1 MQRQTPDTH
10 QLRFDSMNARTFL
23 LGITFG
29 LAACSNPE
37 APPVVQS
44 LDLIAPKQTI
54 GVGEAVQLI
63 ATPRNPNGVPITT
76 VRVNYDTSAPTIANI
91 GPDGRV
97 IGVAPG
103 TAQIT
108 ATAGQITQ
116 SLTFTVVP
124 GNVAAVVTMQ
134 SNTFTPFRS
143 TIRVGQT
150 VLWDFPADAHNVIF
164 VKTVTTGRPID
175 IPITSSAAVTRT
187 FTAAGTFPYD
197 CTLHPG
203 MSGVVVVTP

>member
-1 MQRQTPDTH
+1 
-10 QLRFDSMNARTFL
+10 MNARTLL

-37 APPVVQS
+37 APTVVQS
-44 LDLIAPKQTI
+44 LDLVAPKQTI
-54 GVGEAVQLI
+54 GVGEAVQLV
-63 ATPRNPNGVPITT
+63 ATPRNPNGVAITT
-76 VRVNYDTSAPTIANI
+76 VRVNYITLAPTIANV

-97 IGVAPG
+97 IGVSPG
-103 TAQIT
+103 TALIS

-124 GNVAAVVTMQ
+124 GNVSAVVTMQ

-164 VKTVTTGRPID
+164 AKTVTTGRPTD
-175 IPITSSAAVTRT
+175 IGITSGVAVTRT

-203 MSGVVVVTP
+203 MSGEVVVTP

>member
-1 MQRQTPDTH
+1 
-10 QLRFDSMNARTFL
+10 MNARTLL

-37 APPVVQS
+37 APKVVQS
-44 LDLIAPKQTI
+44 LDLTASKQTI
-54 GVGEAVQLI
+54 GVGEAVQI
-63 ATPRNPNGVPITT
+63 VATPRDPNGVAINT
-76 VRVNYDTSAPTIANI
+76 VRVNYNTAAPTIANVGI
-91 GPDGRV
+91 DGRV
-97 IGVAPG
+97 IGVSPG

-124 GNVAAVVTMQ
+124 GNVAAVITMQ
-134 SNTFTPFRS
+134 SNTFTPFRV

-164 VKTVTTGRPID
+164 LKSVTTGRPTD
-175 IPITSSAAVTRT
+175 IGITSSSAVTRT
-187 FTAAGTFPYD
+187 FNTAGTFPYD

-203 MSGVVVVTP
+203 MSGEVVVTP

>member
-1 MQRQTPDTH
+1 
-10 QLRFDSMNARTFL
+10 MNPRTLFL
-23 LGITFG
+23 G
-29 LAACSNPE
+29 LAVGVAACGDPE
-37 APPVVQS
+37 GPTVVQS
-44 LDLIAPKQTI
+44 LDLTAPKQTI
-54 GVGEAVQLI
+54 GVGEAVQTI
-63 ATPRNPNGVPITT
+63 ATARDPNGVAIRTA
-76 VRVNYDTSAPTIANI
+76 VISFVSSALTIASV

-97 IGVAPG
+97 LGVAPG

-108 ATAGQITQ
+108 ATAGNIAQ

-134 SNTFTPFRS
+134 ANTFTPFRS

-150 VLWDFPADAHNVIF
+150 VLWDFPSDAHNVIF
-164 VKTVTTGRPID
+164 VKTVTTGRPVD
-175 IPITSSAAVTRT
+175 IGISSSTAVTRT

-203 MSGVVVVTP
+203 MSGEVVVNP

>member
-1 MQRQTPDTH
+1 
-10 QLRFDSMNARTFL
+10 MNARTLL

-37 APPVVQS
+37 SPVVVQS
-44 LDLIAPKQTI
+44 LDLTAPKQTI
-54 GVGEAVQLI
+54 GVGEAVQLV
-63 ATPRNPNGVPITT
+63 AVPRNPNGVPINS
-76 VRVNYDTSAPTIANI
+76 VRVNYDTSVPTVANV
-91 GPDGRV
+91 GTDGRV
-97 IGVAPG
+97 IGVSPG

-134 SNTFTPFRS
+134 SNTFTPFRAS
-143 TIRVGQT
+143 IRAGQT

-164 VKTVTTGRPID
+164 AKTATTGRPTD
-175 IPITSSAAVTRT
+175 IGITSGVAVTRT
-187 FTAAGTFPYD
+187 FTTAGTFPYD

-203 MSGVVVVTP
+203 MSGEVVVTP